1 MSLVQILKILY
12 FTSII
17 IWIIPP
23 FRQCKSRY
31 FIFFL
36 VLAILDPIAISLGYI
51 TKTAFPLLGY
61 VLLNYVMLLSI
72 WSNSFFN
79 KNRIL
84 LLAIIPFVI
93 LLEFLFNFQNV
104 NLFTIAFLFFMMFS
118 YVLHSFITKVVQT
131 MEINLFTIILLF
143 YLLTV
148 VLKFTIILLGI
159 TDATAYFIITSIF
172 QAIIGLYF
180 SIFKEDN
187 SRFIFKLR

>member
-1 MSLVQILKILY
+1 MEIITIYKILFY
-12 FTSII
+12 STTI
-17 IWIIPP
+17 IWLWPP
-23 FRQCKSRY
+23 FRQWGTKY

-36 VLAILDPIAISLGYI
+36 ILALSDPIALAYNLFTNQG
-51 TKTAFPLLGY
+51 FPLLGY

-93 LLEFLFNFQNV
+93 LLEFLFNLQNV

-180 SIFKEDN
+180 SIFREDN